1 MIDSTTN
8 RLLMSDSLKGM
19 IPELEDEITQNLTS
33 MDSVVITVI
42 EINGLEPIIGTL
54 DGIQI
59 EKQSIKLD
67 VKLKLEEAYDMFT
80 LIASGGDC
88 DLLCNGI
95 QLHLSEKINRIIG
108 PYILTS
114 PKLFGIDI
122 SNKLCVLGMDLLK
135 K

>member
-19 IPELEDEITQNLTS
+19 IPELEDEVTQTLTS

-42 EINGLEPIIGTL
+42 EINGLEPLIGTL
-54 DGIQI
+54 DGIQV

-67 VKLKLEEAYDMFT
+67 VKLKLEEAYEIFI
-80 LIASGGDC
+80 LITSGA

-108 PYILTS
+108 PYFLTS
-114 PKLFGIDI
+114 PKLFGIDMH
-122 SNKLCVLGMDLLK
+122 NKLCMLGMDLIK